1 MQNSDDDALQTGDR
15 VYIIRRGAR
24 IFVIRSEMIEVGELQ
39 DPFVFQQALDA
50 LPANADLGTAEVV
63 DTQSRTGEAAVA
75 RKGFKATVS

>member
-1 MQNSDDDALQTGDR
+1 MQSSDDDTLQAGDR

-24 IFVIRSEMIEVGELQ
+24 IFVVRSEMIEVGELQ
-39 DPFVFQQALDA
+39 DPFVFQQALGA

-63 DTQSRTGEAAVA
+63 DATPPAGQAAVA